1 MAPSVISRRPHPRD
15 GAGETFDS
23 ATTESEYSSV
33 APANDAI
40 GWIRRAEAARVQASP
55 RREDRAC
62 DARRTMRSLSARDE
76 RIKRSKRASIFDGFL
91 SSPIRVFYSILFICA
106 LEVRAVDDDDSP
118 APRGAAPRATRTI
131 AAFSRPT
138 TDARAP
144 TTGESTHRFYS
155 GPWSWFPVTR
165 RALGTTRRRRI
176 TRARRCVQITFVPV
190 GDSVPRGAG
199 VASTLTL
206 TFHRLE
212 ARMRRGKPVSHR
224 HAREDARD

>member
-1 MAPSVISRRPHPRD
+1 MAPNVISRRPHPRD

-118 APRGAAPRATRTI
+118 APRWRRPARPADDRRVLAT
-131 AAFSRPT
+131 
-138 TDARAP
+138 D
-144 TTGESTHRFYS
+144 
-155 GPWSWFPVTR
+155 
-165 RALGTTRRRRI
+165 
-176 TRARRCVQITFVPV
+176 
-190 GDSVPRGAG
+190 D
-199 VASTLTL
+199 
-206 TFHRLE
+206 
-212 ARMRRGKPVSHR
+212 
-224 HAREDARD
+224 

>member
-1 MAPSVISRRPHPRD
+1 MAPRVISRRPHPRD

-23 ATTESEYSSV
+23 ATTESEYFSV

-106 LEVRAVDDDDSP
+106 LEVRAVADDDFP
-118 APRGAAPRATRTI
+118 APRWRRPARPADDRRVLAT
-131 AAFSRPT
+131 
-138 TDARAP
+138 D
-144 TTGESTHRFYS
+144 
-155 GPWSWFPVTR
+155 
-165 RALGTTRRRRI
+165 
-176 TRARRCVQITFVPV
+176 
-190 GDSVPRGAG
+190 D
-199 VASTLTL
+199 
-206 TFHRLE
+206 
-212 ARMRRGKPVSHR
+212 
-224 HAREDARD
+224 

>member
-1 MAPSVISRRPHPRD
+1 MAPRVISRRPHPRD

-118 APRGAAPRATRTI
+118 APRWRRPAPRGRSPRSRDRRLTHARPLRGNRRTG
-131 AAFSRPT
+131 FTLVRGLGSR
-138 TDARAP
+138 
-144 TTGESTHRFYS
+144 SH
-155 GPWSWFPVTR
+155 
-165 RALGTTRRRRI
+165 
-176 TRARRCVQITFVPV
+176 V
-190 GDSVPRGAG
+190 GRLERRGAG
-199 VASTLTL
+199 VL
-206 TFHRLE
+206 
-212 ARMRRGKPVSHR
+212 
-224 HAREDARD
+224 HARDGAFKSSSFPLVTLSREGSGSRRL